1 MARPKSKS
9 ASKSKSKSASAGK
22 PKASSRPS
30 GDAAVLARIADALE
44 RLAPRQTAASDLAK
58 TDAFVWHPAGHLVP
72 VPHVNRVDMSL
83 LKGIDR
89 VRDTLVENTER
100 FAKGLPSNNAL
111 LWGARG
117 MGKSSLVKAS
127 HAAVN
132 AAYAKGSKS
141 GPLKLVEIHREDI
154 ESLPNL
160 MAITRG
166 SPYRFIVFCDDL
178 SFDNDD
184 TSYKSLKAVLEGG
197 IEGRPDNVIF
207 YATSNRRHL
216 MSRDMI
222 ENERSTAI
230 NPGETVEEKVS
241 LSDRF
246 GLWLGFHRCSQ
257 DEFLAMVDSYV
268 AHYKIKVDAEELR
281 REALEWATTRGSRS
295 GRVAWQFIQELAG
308 RLGVV
313 LKD

>member
-1 MARPKSKS
+1 MPKST
-9 ASKSKSKSASAGK
+9 SKSPRNANAKGTGK
-22 PKASSRPS
+22 PPQS
-30 GDAAVLARIADALE
+30 GDVLERIATALE
-44 RLAPRQTAASDLAK
+44 RLAPGPQPLPDFARA
-58 TDAFVWHPAGHLVP
+58 DAFVWHPDGGRLAP
-72 VPHVNRVDMSL
+72 ITRVNRVELSL

-89 VRDTLVENTER
+89 VRDVLVENTER
-100 FAKGLPSNNAL
+100 FAKGLPANNAL

-117 MGKSSLVKAS
+117 MGKSSLVKAA

-132 AAYAKGSKS
+132 AAFAGASKR

-154 ESLPNL
+154 ESLPEL
-160 MAITRG
+160 MALIRG
-166 SPYRFIVFCDDL
+166 SSSRFIVFCDDL
-178 SFDNDD
+178 SFDAED
-184 TSYKSLKAVLEGG
+184 TTYKSLKALLEGG

-216 MSRDMI
+216 MSRDMM

-257 DEFLAMVDSYV
+257 DEYLAMVDAYV
-268 AHYKIKVDAEELR
+268 KHYKISADRDSLHHD
-281 REALEWATTRGSRS
+281 ALEWSTTRGSRS
-295 GRVAWQFIQELAG
+295 GRVAWQFIQDLAG
-308 RLGVV
+308 RLGVA
-313 LKD
+313 LSD